1 MSSRQVS
8 VRLSD
13 KQYSRIEAEA
23 KKAGVPMGTY
33 IRNTLFSPGT
43 DVTTLRTDVF
53 GLKSALEQM
62 TVLLEL
68 NQETLLQLISLVYK
82 RTPDP
87 VMTREEAQA
96 KETKASEV
104 IKVLIER
111 AAKALADYYDK
122 DGTDPF
128 GEDKYR
134 GFRSGNSTAGV

>member
-43 DVTTLRTDVF
+43 DVTTLRTDIF
-53 GLKSALEQM
+53 GLKSALEQI

-68 NQETLLQLISLVYK
+68 NQSTVLQLISLVYK

-87 VMTREEAQA
+87 VMTKDEAAQ
-96 KETKASEV
+96 KETMSAEV
-104 IKVLIER
+104 VRVLVER
-111 AAKALADYYDK
+111 AARQLADYYDK
-122 DGTDPF
+122 DGEDPF

-134 GFRSGNSTAGV
+134 GFRSDNGQTDV

>member
-43 DVTTLRTDVF
+43 DVTTLRTDIF

-68 NQETLLQLISLVYK
+68 NQETVLQLISLVYK

-87 VMTREEAQA
+87 VLTKEDAAQKEA
-96 KETKASEV
+96 KAAEV
-104 IKVLIER
+104 VKVLVER
-111 AAKALADYYDK
+111 AAKSLAEYYDSE
-122 DGTDPF
+122 GPDPF

-134 GFRSGNSTAGV
+134 GFRSDNGSTDV